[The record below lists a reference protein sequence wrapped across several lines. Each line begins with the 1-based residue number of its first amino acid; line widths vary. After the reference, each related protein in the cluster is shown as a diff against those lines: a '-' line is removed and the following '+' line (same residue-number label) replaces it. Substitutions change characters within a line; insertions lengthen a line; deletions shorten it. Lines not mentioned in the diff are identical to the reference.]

1 MNNCDHS
8 PFKGVVFSNI
18 LKSNLKIYMLE
29 KAETENEFLDSKNA
43 KNMRKSLRSA
53 IPCTAET
60 GVWRLFVEN
69 AIKHLDF
76 QEIIKSSLRPAGKRR
91 KHGASYKIKS
101 TGHLP
106 VDFNTEGMGLE
117 IAVEFTHF
125 SIMYYSLSYKQYCS
139 LLP

>member
-1 MNNCDHS
+1 
-8 PFKGVVFSNI
+8 
-18 LKSNLKIYMLE
+18 MLE

-106 VDFNTEGMGLE
+106 VDFNTAGVVS
-117 IAVEFTHF
+117 IAKCFF
-125 SIMYYSLSYKQYCS
+125 
-139 LLP
+139 

>member
-1 MNNCDHS
+1 MSRLINNCEHS
-8 PFKGVVFSNI
+8 LFKGAVFSNI

-69 AIKHLDF
+69 AIRYLGF
-76 QEIIKSSLRPAGKRR
+76 QEIIKSSLRQAGKRR

-106 VDFNTEGMGLE
+106 VDFNTAPQPLV
-117 IAVEFTHF
+117 A
-125 SIMYYSLSYKQYCS
+125 LC
-139 LLP
+139 

>member
-1 MNNCDHS
+1 MSRLINNCEHS

-91 KHGASYKIKS
+91 KHGASYNIKS

-106 VDFNTEGMGLE
+106 VDFNTEGMRFELTVE
-117 IAVEFTHF
+117 LPPHDPSKIA
-125 SIMYYSLSYKQYCS
+125 
-139 LLP
+139 P

>member
-1 MNNCDHS
+1 MKSIVYNKIRILEGAQSSRLLCTLKDSLFLIVLCFNIRNNL
-8 PFKGVVFSNI
+8 F
-18 LKSNLKIYMLE
+18 E

-91 KHGASYKIKS
+91 KHGASYKKFRPHNCRS
-101 TGHLP
+101 
-106 VDFNTEGMGLE
+106 E
-117 IAVEFTHF
+117 
-125 SIMYYSLSYKQYCS
+125 
-139 LLP
+139 

>member
-1 MNNCDHS
+1 MSRLINNCEHS
-8 PFKGVVFSNI
+8 PFKGAVFSNI

-91 KHGASYKIKS
+91 KHGASCKIKS

-106 VDFNTEGMGLE
+106 IDFNTEGMRFELT
-117 IAVEFTHF
+117 VE
-125 SIMYYSLSYKQYCS
+125 
-139 LLP
+139 

>member
-1 MNNCDHS
+1 MSRLINNCEHS

-29 KAETENEFLDSKNA
+29 KAETENEFLVSKNA

-69 AIKHLDF
+69 AIRYLDF

-91 KHGASYKIKS
+91 KHGASYKKFRPHNCRS
-101 TGHLP
+101 
-106 VDFNTEGMGLE
+106 E
-117 IAVEFTHF
+117 
-125 SIMYYSLSYKQYCS
+125 
-139 LLP
+139 

>member
-1 MNNCDHS
+1 MSRLINNCEHS
-8 PFKGVVFSNI
+8 PFKGAVFSNI

-106 VDFNTEGMGLE
+106 VDFNTEGMRFELT
-117 IAVEFTHF
+117 VE
-125 SIMYYSLSYKQYCS
+125 
-139 LLP
+139 

>member
-1 MNNCDHS
+1 MSRFINNCEHS

-106 VDFNTEGMGLE
+106 VDFNTEGMGFE
-117 IAVEFTHF
+117 PTVEFPHF
-125 SIMYYSLSYKQYCS
+125 SILYYSLSY
-139 LLP
+139 

>member
-1 MNNCDHS
+1 MSRLINNCEHS

-69 AIKHLDF
+69 AIRYLYF

-106 VDFNTEGMGLE
+106 VDFNTEGMRFELTVE
-117 IAVEFTHF
+117 LPPHDPSKIA
-125 SIMYYSLSYKQYCS
+125 
-139 LLP
+139 P

>member
-1 MNNCDHS
+1 
-8 PFKGVVFSNI
+8 
-18 LKSNLKIYMLE
+18 
-29 KAETENEFLDSKNA
+29 
-43 KNMRKSLRSA
+43 MRKSLRSA

-106 VDFNTEGMGLE
+106 VDFNTERKGFELT
-117 IAVEFTHF
+117 VE
-125 SIMYYSLSYKQYCS
+125 
-139 LLP
+139 

>member
-1 MNNCDHS
+1 MSRLINNCEHS
-8 PFKGVVFSNI
+8 PFKGAVFSNI

-76 QEIIKSSLRPAGKRR
+76 QEIIKSSLRPAGKRC

-106 VDFNTEGMGLE
+106 VDFNTEGMRFELTGELPPHDPSK
-117 IAVEFTHF
+117 IA
-125 SIMYYSLSYKQYCS
+125 
-139 LLP
+139 P

>member
-1 MNNCDHS
+1 MSRLINNCEHS
-8 PFKGVVFSNI
+8 LFKGAVFSNI

-106 VDFNTEGMGLE
+106 VDCNTG
-117 IAVEFTHF
+117 
-125 SIMYYSLSYKQYCS
+125 IMRFESMVL
-139 LLP
+139 

>member
-1 MNNCDHS
+1 MSRLINNCEHS

-106 VDFNTEGMGLE
+106 VDFNTEGMRFELT
-117 IAVEFTHF
+117 VE
-125 SIMYYSLSYKQYCS
+125 
-139 LLP
+139 

>member
-1 MNNCDHS
+1 MSRLINNCEHS
-8 PFKGVVFSNI
+8 LFKGVVFSNI

-69 AIKHLDF
+69 AIRYLDF

-106 VDFNTEGMGLE
+106 VDFNTEGMRFELTVE
-117 IAVEFTHF
+117 LPPHDPSKIA
-125 SIMYYSLSYKQYCS
+125 
-139 LLP
+139 P

>member
-1 MNNCDHS
+1 MSRLINNCDHS
-8 PFKGVVFSNI
+8 PFKGAVFSNI

-106 VDFNTEGMGLE
+106 VDFNTEGMRFELT
-117 IAVEFTHF
+117 VE
-125 SIMYYSLSYKQYCS
+125 
-139 LLP
+139 

>member
-1 MNNCDHS
+1 MSRLINNCEHS

-106 VDFNTEGMGLE
+106 VDFNTEGMRFELTVE
-117 IAVEFTHF
+117 LPPHDPSKIA
-125 SIMYYSLSYKQYCS
+125 
-139 LLP
+139 P

>member
-1 MNNCDHS
+1 MSRLINNCEHS
-8 PFKGVVFSNI
+8 PFKGAVFSNI

-106 VDFNTEGMGLE
+106 VDFNTEGMRFELT
-117 IAVEFTHF
+117 VELPHF
-125 SIMYYSLSYKQYCS
+125 SILYHSSSY
-139 LLP
+139 

>member
-1 MNNCDHS
+1 MTRLINNCERS
-8 PFKGVVFSNI
+8 PFKGAVFSNI

-106 VDFNTEGMGLE
+106 VDFNTEGMRFELTVE
-117 IAVEFTHF
+117 LPPHDPSKIA
-125 SIMYYSLSYKQYCS
+125 
-139 LLP
+139 P

>member
-1 MNNCDHS
+1 
-8 PFKGVVFSNI
+8 
-18 LKSNLKIYMLE
+18 MLE
-29 KAETENEFLDSKNA
+29 KAETENEFLDPKNA

-69 AIKHLDF
+69 TIKHLDF
-76 QEIIKSSLRPAGKRR
+76 QEIIKSSLRPAGKWR

-106 VDFNTEGMGLE
+106 VDFNTEGMRFELT
-117 IAVEFTHF
+117 VELPQC
-125 SIMYYSLSYKQYCS
+125 SILYYSLLY
-139 LLP
+139 L

>member
-1 MNNCDHS
+1 MSRLINNCDHS
-8 PFKGVVFSNI
+8 PFKGAVFSNI

-69 AIKHLDF
+69 TIKHLDF

-91 KHGASYKIKS
+91 KHGASYKKFRPHNCRS
-101 TGHLP
+101 
-106 VDFNTEGMGLE
+106 E
-117 IAVEFTHF
+117 
-125 SIMYYSLSYKQYCS
+125 
-139 LLP
+139 

>member
-1 MNNCDHS
+1 MSRLINNCDHS
-8 PFKGVVFSNI
+8 PFKEVVFSNI

-91 KHGASYKIKS
+91 KHGASYKKFRPHNCRS
-101 TGHLP
+101 
-106 VDFNTEGMGLE
+106 E
-117 IAVEFTHF
+117 
-125 SIMYYSLSYKQYCS
+125 
-139 LLP
+139 

>member
-1 MNNCDHS
+1 MSGLINNCDHS
-8 PFKGVVFSNI
+8 PFKGAVFSNI

-53 IPCTAET
+53 IPCTPET

-69 AIKHLDF
+69 TIGYLDF

-106 VDFNTEGMGLE
+106 VDFNTEGMRFELT
-117 IAVEFTHF
+117 VELPHF
-125 SIMYYSLSYKQYCS
+125 SILYHSSSY
-139 LLP
+139 

>member
-1 MNNCDHS
+1 
-8 PFKGVVFSNI
+8 
-18 LKSNLKIYMLE
+18 MLE

-69 AIKHLDF
+69 TIKHLDF
-76 QEIIKSSLRPAGKRR
+76 QETIKSSLRPAGKRR

-106 VDFNTEGMGLE
+106 VDFNTEGMRFELTVGLPPHDPSK
-117 IAVEFTHF
+117 IA
-125 SIMYYSLSYKQYCS
+125 
-139 LLP
+139 P

>member
-1 MNNCDHS
+1 MSRLINNCEHS

-29 KAETENEFLDSKNA
+29 KAETENEFLVLKNA

-69 AIKHLDF
+69 TIKHLDF

-106 VDFNTEGMGLE
+106 VDFNTG
-117 IAVEFTHF
+117 
-125 SIMYYSLSYKQYCS
+125 IMRFESMVL
-139 LLP
+139 

>member
-1 MNNCDHS
+1 MSRLINNCEHS
-8 PFKGVVFSNI
+8 PFKGAVFSNI

-106 VDFNTEGMGLE
+106 VDFNTEGMRFELTVE
-117 IAVEFTHF
+117 LPPHDPSKIA
-125 SIMYYSLSYKQYCS
+125 
-139 LLP
+139 P

>member
-1 MNNCDHS
+1 MSRLINNCEHS
-8 PFKGVVFSNI
+8 PFKGAVFSNI

-60 GVWRLFVEN
+60 GVWRLFAEN
-69 AIKHLDF
+69 EIKHLDF

-91 KHGASYKIKS
+91 KHGASYKKFRPHNCRS
-101 TGHLP
+101 
-106 VDFNTEGMGLE
+106 E
-117 IAVEFTHF
+117 
-125 SIMYYSLSYKQYCS
+125 
-139 LLP
+139 

>member
-1 MNNCDHS
+1 MSRLINNCEHS
-8 PFKGVVFSNI
+8 PFKGAVFSNI

-43 KNMRKSLRSA
+43 KNMRKSLRGA

-91 KHGASYKIKS
+91 KHGASYKKFRPHNCRS
-101 TGHLP
+101 
-106 VDFNTEGMGLE
+106 E
-117 IAVEFTHF
+117 
-125 SIMYYSLSYKQYCS
+125 
-139 LLP
+139 

>member
-1 MNNCDHS
+1 MSRLINNCDHS

-106 VDFNTEGMGLE
+106 VDFNTEGMRFELS
-117 IAVEFTHF
+117 VE
-125 SIMYYSLSYKQYCS
+125 
-139 LLP
+139 

>member
-1 MNNCDHS
+1 MSRLINNCEHS

-91 KHGASYKIKS
+91 KRGASYKIKS

-106 VDFNTEGMGLE
+106 VDFNTEGMRFELTVE
-117 IAVEFTHF
+117 LPPHDHSKIA
-125 SIMYYSLSYKQYCS
+125 
-139 LLP
+139 P

>member
-1 MNNCDHS
+1 MSRLINNCEHS
-8 PFKGVVFSNI
+8 PFKGTVFSNI

-69 AIKHLDF
+69 TIKHLDI
-76 QEIIKSSLRPAGKRR
+76 QETIKSSLRPAGKRR
-91 KHGASYKIKS
+91 KHGASYKKFRPHNCRS
-101 TGHLP
+101 
-106 VDFNTEGMGLE
+106 E
-117 IAVEFTHF
+117 
-125 SIMYYSLSYKQYCS
+125 
-139 LLP
+139 

>member
-1 MNNCDHS
+1 MSRLVNNCDHS

-69 AIKHLDF
+69 AIRYPDF

-91 KHGASYKIKS
+91 KYGASYKKFRPHNCRS
-101 TGHLP
+101 
-106 VDFNTEGMGLE
+106 E
-117 IAVEFTHF
+117 
-125 SIMYYSLSYKQYCS
+125 
-139 LLP
+139 